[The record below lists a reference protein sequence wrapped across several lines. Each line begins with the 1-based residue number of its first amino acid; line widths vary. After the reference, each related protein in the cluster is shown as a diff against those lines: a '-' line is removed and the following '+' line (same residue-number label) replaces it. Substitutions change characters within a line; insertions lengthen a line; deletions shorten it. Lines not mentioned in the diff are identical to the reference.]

1 MLKLININKRLG
13 NFALKEIN
21 LDIAEGQ
28 YFVLLGRSGSGKTQ
42 LLELIAG
49 LEHPDSGNIFLNGE
63 NITKKKLQEREIGI
77 VFQDYA
83 IFPHM
88 TVFGNISYP
97 LKAKKTDR
105 KEINERVIK
114 IAGEMNISHLL
125 DRTTEKL
132 SGGELQRIALSRTLV
147 TSPRLLLLDEPLASL
162 DASLK
167 DDMKRVLRKI
177 NKAGQTVIHVT
188 HDYKDAISLANKV
201 GVIHNGR
208 IIQEGPVDEVFNK
221 PVNRFVARYSGI
233 RNFFRVKVY
242 NSNGC
247 LKGITRN
254 NLEFKLS
261 GNIYNEEC
269 LVTLKSENILLNKS
283 RPDDQSLNIF
293 KSRIEEIIPSE
304 SGMELILN
312 AGDIFYANLSKTEF
326 EKLSIKEN
334 EEIWISFPVSAAVV
348 INDQSD

>member
-1 MLKLININKRLG
+1 
-13 NFALKEIN
+13 
-21 LDIAEGQ
+21 
-28 YFVLLGRSGSGKTQ
+28 
-42 LLELIAG
+42 
-49 LEHPDSGNIFLNGE
+49 
-63 NITKKKLQEREIGI
+63 
-77 VFQDYA
+77 
-83 IFPHM
+83 
-88 TVFGNISYP
+88 
-97 LKAKKTDR
+97 
-105 KEINERVIK
+105 VIK